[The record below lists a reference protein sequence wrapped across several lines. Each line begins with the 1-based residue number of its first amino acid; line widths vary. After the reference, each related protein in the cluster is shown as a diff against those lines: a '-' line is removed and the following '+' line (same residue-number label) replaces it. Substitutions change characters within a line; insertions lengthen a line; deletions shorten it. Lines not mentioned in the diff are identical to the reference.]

1 MSISINHTLSG
12 PNIELFSIRD
22 IYNTLHHTRLTQIQL
37 ILTPTPQLMA
47 HGSWLMAHSWIVFYS
62 SLQVY
67 LVLFSS
73 SILTSHEQSRAQ
85 SRISSLCFIYFPR
98 ILSHTSRQQNTPIV
112 RGNCSNAFMQQTI
125 IPQQQA
131 QQAQQLLKSSRPSEK
146 KRDQLSVSIKFH
158 FSRIVTQGEIPSDKR
173 SVPNTHCCTLRRRE
187 LSMQCYTHQQISFT
201 HRLLCT
207 SRLFAFKFPRT
218 ICDGGCIASLKLFLH
233 AICGSL
239 GERVEVCMVSI
250 PCQEHDYVC
259 FLRP

>member
-1 MSISINHTLSG
+1 M
-12 PNIELFSIRD
+12 
-22 IYNTLHHTRLTQIQL
+22 
-37 ILTPTPQLMA
+37 
-47 HGSWLMAHSWIVFYS
+47 
-62 SLQVY
+62 
-67 LVLFSS
+67 
-73 SILTSHEQSRAQ
+73 
-85 SRISSLCFIYFPR
+85 
-98 ILSHTSRQQNTPIV
+98 
-112 RGNCSNAFMQQTI
+112 
-125 IPQQQA
+125 
-131 QQAQQLLKSSRPSEK
+131 
-146 KRDQLSVSIKFH
+146 SIKFH

-259 FLRP
+259 FLRPWLVLLSQLFSIHSEEDPTSMWTSDTFPMSRVKRLGHQGSRDGSLTSFFFGFNSFHAQGQSYDWHISRSHLSHHCKYEILLIHIVT